1 MSLSTGLKKAA
12 VASFLAV
19 AALLLPSQ
27 SEALEINKY
36 DQLSLADKT
45 RYVQTL
51 LQGTERLLQ
60 TQGKTDVARRMGQLF
75 SETQP
80 GEQMPRGMQQFGR
93 DLIAAELYQQE
104 TGKTMH
110 VEYALI
116 VTLKRYGIEVPKQ
129 DMMTLAGDFRP
140 TDTQTTTTATQQQPA
155 PAPKLPGGGG

>member
-12 VASFLAV
+12 VASFIAV

-51 LQGTERLLQ
+51 LEGTERLLQ

-75 SETQP
+75 KETQP

-93 DLIAAELYQQE
+93 DLIAAELYQQKS
-104 TGKTMH
+104 GKTMH

-116 VTLKRYGIEVPKQ
+116 VTLSKFGIDVPKQ
-129 DMMTLAGDFRP
+129 DMMVLAGDFRP
-140 TDTQTTTTATQQQPA
+140 TDSQTTSTTTQQQPA
-155 PAPKLPGGGG
+155 PKPSGGGG